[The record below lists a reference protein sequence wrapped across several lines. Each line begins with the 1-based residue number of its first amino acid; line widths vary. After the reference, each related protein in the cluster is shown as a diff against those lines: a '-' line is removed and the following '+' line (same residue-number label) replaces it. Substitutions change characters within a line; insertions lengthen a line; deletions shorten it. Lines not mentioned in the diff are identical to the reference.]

1 MEWLWF
7 VTVSGLFWLGHSL
20 CLAQAKTMTH
30 RGLLSLRFFVGV
42 LEEGPWLGSST
53 GFQMELTSVP
63 QKGTSVVSSY
73 CPLRSDGLFPGD
85 GQVCS
90 MGVSQKND
98 SIEWKIP
105 FPGRAPWSMPV
116 PSPAKPW
123 IQPHPMLLVG
133 GHHSRLLKMIEQYEF
148 SSLKSVVIIKPKP
161 EKYSMTHAS
170 VGRTKSFQPLWRG
183 IKQKL
188 PNTCLHACKQQF

>member
-1 MEWLWF
+1 
-7 VTVSGLFWLGHSL
+7 
-20 CLAQAKTMTH
+20 
-30 RGLLSLRFFVGV
+30 
-42 LEEGPWLGSST
+42 
-53 GFQMELTSVP
+53 MELTSVP

-105 FPGRAPWSMPV
+105 SPGRAPWSMPV

-133 GHHSRLLKMIEQYEF
+133 GHHSSLLKMIEQYEF
-148 SSLKSVVIIKPKP
+148 SSLKSVVIIKPKS
-161 EKYSMTHAS
+161 EKYVMTHTS
-170 VGRTKSFQPLWRG
+170 VGRTKSFQPYG
-183 IKQKL
+183 GESSKNFQM
-188 PNTCLHACKQQF
+188 HACMHANSNSSLECALEYGTRLTQS